1 MKRELWTW
9 AMLGGLLA
17 STWLNVELMVKLE
30 TVPAPATTPA
40 ATPEGTTPPI
50 PLPEHVVTSLGL
62 SREQCLMI
70 EGCSRN

>member
-1 MKRELWTW
+1 MRRELWTW
-9 AMLGGLLA
+9 ALLGGLLA

-30 TVPAPATTPA
+30 ALPAPTMTPA
-40 ATPEGTTPPI
+40 AATPPI
-50 PLPEHVVTSLGL
+50 QLPEHVVTSLGL